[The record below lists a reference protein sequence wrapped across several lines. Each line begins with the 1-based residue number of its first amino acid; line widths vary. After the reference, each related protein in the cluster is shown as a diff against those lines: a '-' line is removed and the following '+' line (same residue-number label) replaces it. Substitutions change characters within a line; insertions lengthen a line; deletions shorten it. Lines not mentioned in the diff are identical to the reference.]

1 MVALTAA
8 NVAVTQMDVGRKSIT
23 SKKKRFRVKIVFGD
37 GALTYPA
44 LGVPMPAYGMFGMVR
59 FLDGFE
65 NIEAASD
72 DTNIYKYDFVNNKM
86 RIWIPSTG
94 VEMGAVAPAANR
106 TIYADAIG
114 W

>member
-8 NVAVTQMDVGRKSIT
+8 NVVVTQMDGGRKTIE
-23 SKKKRFRVKIVFGD
+23 SKKKLFRVKIVFGD

-44 LGVPMPAYGMFGMVR
+44 LGIPMPAYGVFGMVR
-59 FLDGFE
+59 FLDGIDSLE
-65 NIEAASD
+65 TASD
-72 DTNIYKYDFVNNKM
+72 DTNIYKFDSVNNKL
-86 RIWIPSTG
+86 RIWIPNTG

-106 TIYADAIG
+106 TLYGFATG